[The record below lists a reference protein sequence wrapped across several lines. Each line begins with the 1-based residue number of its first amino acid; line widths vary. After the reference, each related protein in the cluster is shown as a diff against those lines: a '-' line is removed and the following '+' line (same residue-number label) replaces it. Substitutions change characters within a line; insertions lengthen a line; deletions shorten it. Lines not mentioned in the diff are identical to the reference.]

1 MLSFKALYEKKTK
14 VTINPKLKD
23 VMEKKGTC
31 AKTGDAV
38 CKCDEK
44 TPAQKSIC
52 PVCRGT
58 GKVDGKPCPACS
70 AKNKS
75 NNPMEEQA
83 YVSQEEVSEKSDQSI
98 DQEETSTLLT
108 FSQFNE
114 RTRYAK
120 ETGKDPQT
128 GNESKKGG
136 TMKGSAM
143 AAVRKDLVKSGGLMS
158 SRKKPINPQGK
169 KQVKGV
175 KSDVGTGKYK
185 KMADNKKAQADKAK
199 KAGFK
204 NTQSYADTM
213 ARYGGEDN
221 YKKGRGLGS

>member
-1 MLSFKALYEKKTK
+1 MLSFKALSEKKTK

-23 VMEKKGTC
+23 VMEKHGGKPC
-31 AKTGDAV
+31 PKTGEAE

-52 PVCRGT
+52 PTCRGT
-58 GKVDGKPCPACS
+58 GMVDGKTCPTCGG
-70 AKNKS
+70 KKTK
-75 NNPMEEQA
+75 PMEEQA

-120 ETGKDPQT
+120 ETGKDYTT

-143 AAVRKDLVKSGGLMS
+143 AKVGAELRKTGGLMS
-158 SRKKPINPQGK
+158 SRKKPIPIPGK
-169 KQVKGV
+169 KQVKGK

>member
-1 MLSFKALYEKKTK
+1 MLSFKELQEKKTK
-14 VTINPKLKD
+14 VIINPKKD
-23 VMEKKGTC
+23 QVMEGSCGDKDMKKNHGEDC
-31 AKTGDAV
+31 D
-38 CKCDEK
+38 CMKCDK
-44 TPAQKSIC
+44 K
-52 PVCRGT
+52 RR
-58 GKVDGKPCPACS
+58 K
-70 AKNKS
+70 
-75 NNPMEEQA
+75 EELGDETTVSTEETA
-83 YVSQEEVSEKSDQSI
+83 YVSQEEVTEESNKESDSETK
-98 DQEETSTLLT
+98 LLT
-108 FSQFNE
+108 FNQYNEELINE